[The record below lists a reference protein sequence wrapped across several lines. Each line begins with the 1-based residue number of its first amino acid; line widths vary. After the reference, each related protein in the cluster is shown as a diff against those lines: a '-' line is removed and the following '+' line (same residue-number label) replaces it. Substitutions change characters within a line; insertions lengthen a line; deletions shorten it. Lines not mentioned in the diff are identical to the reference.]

1 MIFHYIKIA
10 VRNLSRQKILAFI
23 NVFGLSVGIACF
35 SLFLLYSLNEFSYD
49 NFHKNGNEIYRVI
62 GWFAGDKDH
71 EPGGDASSYTPL
83 GPAMKKDLPGVKDYV
98 RFQGGWGEH
107 FIKVDN
113 KVTRSSMSFAD
124 PQFPDVFSFKFIAGK
139 PEYALTDIH
148 NVIITRD
155 KAIQLFGGTD
165 VIGKR
170 IEVKMDDH
178 QDKFEVFKVGG
189 VVENIPA
196 TSTIQFNILGNFDY
210 VLDSD
215 DGKASADNW
224 HMTIGIDTY
233 VLLKKGSQL
242 MKDQKQLD
250 IFRHK
255 YYADEEAELLKMGRW
270 DGKSPYPISFRLQP
284 IREMHTAV
292 NVDSGAPGSTTNPKN
307 IWILVGIAAGI
318 LIIACINFTTLAI
331 GRSAG
336 RAKEVG
342 VRKVIGSGRNKL
354 IFQFLTE
361 SMLLSIFSGALGLM
375 LANILLPFF
384 NQLCGREMSFSIS
397 QFPQLIW
404 ILVTLILIVGL
415 LAGSYPAL
423 VLSGFRPVEVLKSK
437 IKLGGSNYFT
447 KSLVTFQFILSI
459 GLIISTL
466 IIFRQLHFLRYKN
479 LGLTKE
485 NVIVIN
491 ADGTDAKKI
500 FPLFRQS
507 LKSEK
512 QIIDVAGSS
521 IGLGEGQGQMGGGY
535 SYGDKQ
541 FGSIEYPIDEHYL
554 SLMGI
559 HLIAGR
565 NFNSAISSDT
575 TESVII
581 NETLANTVLGKTAE
595 KAIGQ
600 QFKARGDKFKTV
612 VGVTKDFNFESL
624 THAVR
629 PQLFTMDGNFAPS
642 KFFVRIRP
650 GDPTISLSLLEKKWK
665 YIVADLPFKYSFLD
679 EDLDRFYKSE
689 ERWSA
694 IVGWA
699 GGISIFLACLGLFG
713 LAALAAINRQ
723 KEIGIRKVLGA
734 SVPTIV
740 RLLSRDFLKLVLIA
754 LVIASPFAWY
764 FMNKWLQDYAYRINI
779 GWWVF
784 AVTGSIAVLIAF
796 LTISFQAVK
805 AAVANPVT
813 SLRSE

>member
-250 IFRHK
+250 ILRHK
-255 YYADEEAELLKMGRW
+255 YNADEEAELLKMGRW